1 METMLVSEMPN
12 PNTQRDNAL
21 DVGIASLETALC
33 VLMDANLPL
42 ATAYVDF
49 VLHMCRDERERR
61 RADCDESTTMP

>member
-12 PNTQRDNAL
+12 PNPQRDNAGDAL
-21 DVGIASLETALC
+21 NVGIASLETALC

-61 RADCDESTTMP
+61 RAYCDE